1 VYTLLRYAADNLE
14 YVVLGPDNW
23 SVMNGSVLLAES
35 IFTVLSRSEINKDSV
50 GTRTQVCINRLS
62 VFISFGELNVIHGE
76 VGFC

>member
-35 IFTVLSRSEINKDSV
+35 IFTQWN
-50 GTRTQVCINRLS
+50 
-62 VFISFGELNVIHGE
+62 
-76 VGFC
+76 